1 MLRECNRFADYD
13 IDLNITKSICK
24 PYLAARKAIETTH
37 VISDVDNA
45 LCRKDSWDDDTKD
58 RFASLGLSR
67 MLPRG
72 WGRSPGNLL
81 ESFAWRAQHADGQ
94 RSTRVMV
101 VVIGPPVTR
110 SRTLSSDSRAVAPMS
125 SSDSRAVAPISS
137 LESRALAPIHRS
149 ISMTSAT
156 GRLVRTMQEIN
167 DGDNARG
174 RDAKTQ
180 RDAAAL
186 TTTEVWND
194 ARSAIT
200 SLTRKVDEGTPTLL
214 HDIDGSGDDTVFAVA
229 SPSGRRDAAAVAT
242 SQQKTDFLI
251 CYLDGVAREKV
262 EELSQQKRCY
272 YNAIVA
278 HLKQAFE
285 DPQHRYISRQ
295 ALSAC
300 QHQTGESSATFANRL
315 LNLLG
320 PDIRYYIKL
329 DNPLTFEQAVAKTQ
343 MVEQLL
349 AEATADRLIN
359 PVGAAR
365 TIEVK
370 AVAAEPPWTN
380 FGERR
385 YVRRSLSRTNRPRFF
400 QQSAPARNQDVFRQ
414 HGIPDRRPIPSR
426 SNCFNCGGLGHH
438 ARQCPSLSVQLP
450 ASGRRQ
456 SSLRGSL
463 AFYDCQRLF
472 SSFVNAVYPDSD
484 SLSQELSQ
492 AREQINALSISLRNS
507 QSACEQSEVRI
518 SALMK
523 RNEELASSA
532 FSQPSQSSLRSP
544 HNLPDVRLLLA
555 CSLVLS
561 LCTSTDA
568 VCVNSPFSVPGTFNV
583 INLVTMCYDRVP
595 AGFRLG
601 VSLAIVLLGAIPV
614 VNGLVVI
621 VSRIF
626 LRVIAAWLRQRTSV
640 PVEVLAIASRDQFF
654 VAQIPVIVNGVLIL
668 ALIDTGAAVTITSR
682 DTAPLLGVFAMGVSD
697 IPCAIGMTGVPVK
710 LSGRADLRFE
720 VGTLTLY

>member
-365 TIEVK
+365 TIE
-370 AVAAEPPWTN
+370 
-380 FGERR
+380 
-385 YVRRSLSRTNRPRFF
+385 
-400 QQSAPARNQDVFRQ
+400 QSAPARNQDVFRQ

-450 ASGRRQ
+450 ASG
-456 SSLRGSL
+456 SEEGEFAKMSPKNK
-463 AFYDCQRLF
+463 RLQT
-472 SSFVNAVYPDSD
+472 
-484 SLSQELSQ
+484 LSAQL
-492 AREQINALSISLRNS
+492 NS
-507 QSACEQSEVRI
+507 
-518 SALMK
+518 
-523 RNEELASSA
+523 
-532 FSQPSQSSLRSP
+532 
-544 HNLPDVRLLLA
+544 
-555 CSLVLS
+555 
-561 LCTSTDA
+561 
-568 VCVNSPFSVPGTFNV
+568 
-583 INLVTMCYDRVP
+583 RV
-595 AGFRLG
+595 
-601 VSLAIVLLGAIPV
+601 
-614 VNGLVVI
+614 
-621 VSRIF
+621 
-626 LRVIAAWLRQRTSV
+626 
-640 PVEVLAIASRDQFF
+640 
-654 VAQIPVIVNGVLIL
+654 QIP
-668 ALIDTGAAVTITSR
+668 TGYCKVITSSKVR
-682 DTAPLLGVFAMGVSD
+682 KDSAVESL
-697 IPCAIGMTGVPVK
+697 K
-710 LSGRADLRFE
+710 
-720 VGTLTLY
+720 